1 MSIPYGYEMNM
12 DYHSK
17 LTMSDNRHLQS
28 RPNYNN
34 KTAVVTGSSTGI
46 GFETALLL
54 ARSGFHTYASMR
66 DLKKSK
72 NIAEIANTENLP
84 LTVVQLDVK
93 DDSSV
98 KDAIGKI
105 IAESKRIDVLVNNA
119 GYGLFSPLED
129 VTLDQVKEQFE
140 TNFFGAIR
148 VMHQVIPT
156 MRIQRSG
163 TIVNVSS
170 LVGRIG
176 LPLSSAY
183 VATKFALEGLSES
196 MRYELNEFGI
206 NVILVEPGV
215 IKTNF
220 IENLKTGDTT
230 LKSESPYADLVDRI
244 SKVFGKMMDN
254 RSSSPKLVAEAIL
267 HAITSKLPEIR
278 YVVGDDANSM
288 MKIRKNSTDK
298 EFENWVYENIIQK
311 QQYIIA
317 RE

>member
-1 MSIPYGYEMNM
+1 MSIPYGYEMDM
-12 DYHSK
+12 SHHSR
-17 LTMSDNRHLQS
+17 LTTTDNHHLQY
-28 RPNYNN
+28 RPNYSN
-34 KTAVVTGSSTGI
+34 KVAVITGSSTGI

-66 DLKKSK
+66 DLKKSN
-72 NIAEIANTENLP
+72 NIAEIAKTENLP

-148 VMHQVIPT
+148 VMHEVIPT
-156 MRIQRSG
+156 MRKQRDG
-163 TIVNVSS
+163 TIVNISS

-206 NVILVEPGV
+206 NIILIEPGV

-220 IENLKTGDTT
+220 IENLKTADTT

-244 SKVFGKMMDN
+244 SKKFGKMMN
-254 RSSSPKLVAEAIL
+254 NISSPKLVAEAIL
-267 HAITSKLPEIR
+267 HAITSKEPKIR
-278 YVVGDDANSM
+278 YVVGDDVNSM
-288 MKIRKNSTDK
+288 MKIRENSTDK
-298 EFENWVYENIIQK
+298 EFENWVYENVLQK
-311 QQYIIA
+311 QQYIFA